1 MRRWLVLSVLG
12 LAGLVGAAGRADA
25 MGVFIYRGPYP
36 QTVAFPCLGAQYYT
50 NTYYYAWQYPW
61 YAYYNY
67 SHGPY
72 ANWAQGGGF
81 ATYAGGCQNGLCG
94 GGLAGYTGNAWY
106 GYSVQ
111 YRYQPLPGYPTYGY
125 PYDYPGMP
133 VAPSLLSDA
142 GKPSAGTVT
151 VTLPADAQL
160 RFNGAAVTGTGATRT
175 FLTPPLETG
184 REYSYELT
192 AEVVR
197 GGERQTLTG
206 RVVVR
211 AGETAT
217 ATLESPAVRAA
228 AK

>member
-1 MRRWLVLSVLG
+1 MRRWLLLTVLG
-12 LAGLVGAAGRADA
+12 LAGLLGSAGRAPA
-25 MGVFIYRGPYP
+25 MGVFIYWGPYP
-36 QTVAFPCLGAQYYT
+36 GTAAFPCVGARYFT
-50 NTYYYAWQYPW
+50 NTYYYAWYYPW

-72 ANWAQGGGF
+72 ANWWQGGGR
-81 ATYAGGCQNGLCG
+81 ATYAGGCQDGSCG
-94 GGLAGYTGNAWY
+94 YPGFFGNAWN

-133 VAPSLLSDA
+133 TAPSLLSDA
-142 GKPSAGTVT
+142 GRPSAGTVT

-160 RFNGAAVTGTGATRT
+160 RFNGAAVSGAGETRT
-175 FLTPPLETG
+175 FLTPPLEPG

-211 AGETAT
+211 AGETAK
-217 ATLESPAVRAA
+217 AALEAPAVRAA

>member
-12 LAGLVGAAGRADA
+12 VAGLVASAGRAPA

-36 QTVAFPCLGAQYYT
+36 QTVAFPCVDGQYHT
-50 NTYYYAWQYPW
+50 ATYYFAWQYPW

-72 ANWAQGGGF
+72 ANWWQGGGQ
-81 ATYAGGCQNGLCG
+81 ATYAGGCQNGAC
-94 GGLAGYTGNAWY
+94 GGLAGYAGNVWN
-106 GYSVQ
+106 GYSVH

-151 VTLPADAQL
+151 VSLPADAEL
-160 RFNGAAVTGTGATRT
+160 RFNGAAVVGTGQTRT
-175 FLTPPLETG
+175 FRTPPLEPG
-184 REYSYELT
+184 REYAYDLT
-192 AEVVR
+192 ADVVR

-211 AGETAT
+211 AGQTTT
-217 ATLESPAVRAA
+217 ATLEAPAVRAA